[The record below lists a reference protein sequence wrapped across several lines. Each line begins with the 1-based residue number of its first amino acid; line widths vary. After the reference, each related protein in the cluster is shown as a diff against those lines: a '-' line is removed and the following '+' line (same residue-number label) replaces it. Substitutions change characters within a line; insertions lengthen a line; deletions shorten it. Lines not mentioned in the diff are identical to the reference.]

1 MPKYVAWGN
10 YCDNVLEKRLPY
22 RQAHLDGLKSQK
34 DTNVLVTIGPTQ
46 DLSMFFAIY
55 DAENEEQVKQLIEGD
70 PYWQNGIWTNYAI
83 KEWIQAL

>member
-1 MPKYVAWGN
+1 MPKYVAWGS
-10 YCDNVLEKRLPY
+10 YCDNVIEKRSPH

-34 DTNVLVTIGPTQ
+34 DTNVLITIGPTQ

-70 PYWQNGIWTNYAI
+70 PYWKNGIWTDYTI